1 MQETQEMGV
10 GSRRFLGV
18 GNGDPLQVFVPE
30 KVHGQRSLVGYSPR
44 GRQETDTTEHVTGG
58 HQLPVN
64 SSCRNVK
71 TNLAHI
77 QLMYHILVN

>member
-18 GNGDPLQVFVPE
+18 GHGDTLQVFVPE

-44 GRQETDTTEHVTGG
+44 GRPETDPTEPGTGG